1 MKKQKKTR
9 APMIPADVFVKAWVK
24 ADTVHDVAKTL
35 DREVGTIHNRA
46 QSLRKAGVKLPK
58 LARAYYSRVDV
69 DALNA
74 LIKG

>member
-1 MKKQKKTR
+1 MKKKQR
-9 APMIPADVFVKAWVK
+9 SAVIPADVFVKAWMK
-24 ADTVHDVAKTL
+24 ADTVNDVAGSL
-35 DREVGTIHNRA
+35 DREVATIHNRA

-58 LARAYYSRVDV
+58 LARAYTSRIDV